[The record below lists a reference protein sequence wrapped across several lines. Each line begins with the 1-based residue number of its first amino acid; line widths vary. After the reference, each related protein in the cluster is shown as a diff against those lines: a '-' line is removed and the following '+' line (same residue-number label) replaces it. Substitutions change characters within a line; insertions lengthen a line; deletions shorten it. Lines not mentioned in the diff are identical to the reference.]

1 LTGTLDSTRKE
12 TTMTFRL
19 PLHAAAAAL
28 ALGALSTVSAQSNSE
43 IARRIIEKQT
53 DAVPACALL
62 SNDEVVRM
70 TGRKS
75 YTKPEGV
82 QFKNGGSSCTWDS
95 GVNINLFSGPQSAE
109 QHEGLLKAFKADK
122 MPRDAVAGV
131 GDSAFATALLGDKY
145 QGNHALL
152 VVRKG
157 VHTMGMTLEAKEPET
172 PQSVRP
178 KLVTIAKAALAKLR

>member
-1 LTGTLDSTRKE
+1 
-12 TTMTFRL
+12 MTFRL
-19 PLHAAAAAL
+19 PPLTTAAVLAL
-28 ALGALSTVSAQSNSE
+28 AAVSTASAQSNSE
-43 IARRIIEKQT
+43 IARRIIEKT
-53 DAVPACALL
+53 SNAVTACGLL
-62 SNDEVVRM
+62 TNDEVVRM

-75 YTKPEGV
+75 YTPPEGV

-109 QHEGLLKAFKADK
+109 QHEGLMKAFKADK
-122 MPRDAVAGV
+122 TPREAVSGV
-131 GDSAFATALLGDKY
+131 GDSAFATAIMGNKY
-145 QGNHALL
+145 QGNHAML

-157 VHTMGMTLEAKEPET
+157 AHTMGMTLEAKEPET